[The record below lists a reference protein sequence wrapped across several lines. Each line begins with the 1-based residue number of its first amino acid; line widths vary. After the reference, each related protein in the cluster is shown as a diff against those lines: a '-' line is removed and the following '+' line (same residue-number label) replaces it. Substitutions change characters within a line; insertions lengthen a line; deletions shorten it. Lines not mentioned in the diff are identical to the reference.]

1 MPRKIRQLIKDLERA
16 GFEFAPGNGSHRKF
30 YHPLT
35 KQVVIVSGGLGDDVH
50 RDQERDLQRAVDAV
64 KKHEE
69 QP

>member
-16 GFEFAPGNGSHRKF
+16 GFEFAPGKGSHRKF

-50 RDQERDLQRAVDAV
+50 RYQERDLQRAVDAV